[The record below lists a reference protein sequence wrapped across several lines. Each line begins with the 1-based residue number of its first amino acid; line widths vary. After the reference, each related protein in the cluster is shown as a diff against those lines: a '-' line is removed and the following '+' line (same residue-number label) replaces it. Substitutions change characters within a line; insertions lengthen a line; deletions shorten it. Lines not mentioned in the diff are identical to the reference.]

1 MAGLQAIHRIQL
13 TKEYKNTDENKA
25 IGYLRSRDNNVGGCR
40 SMFTHQKGE
49 YAKGSATVYCDEGFK
64 TILDEEI
71 QVFEFSYPEAS
82 IIPFYVS
89 EQEAIDKF
97 LADKTQAIIVT
108 RELTKDQIKY
118 MKSKFK
124 RVVRTNCIAVDAV
137 ALITNKENPVDQL
150 SLQEIGDILSGKI
163 SRWSQLA
170 GSDTTAIKIVFDNP
184 GSSTVSYMRHQFL
197 PAGTQVSDN
206 PNAFGQKNNAQVLDL
221 VKKRPKRTRN
231 NQRQLAW
238 RRPFRCKKHTA

>member
-1 MAGLQAIHRIQL
+1 MKGQENHNQGNHLPKGGTYRVRDIYGSDIHRSRTAVHLQCLRHLEPHNRIHCRRPALPLRNMAGLQAIHRIQL

-40 SMFTHQKGE
+40 STSSPIKKGE

-137 ALITNKENPVDQL
+137 ALITNKENPVDRL

-170 GSDTTAIKIVFDNP
+170 
-184 GSSTVSYMRHQFL
+184 
-197 PAGTQVSDN
+197 
-206 PNAFGQKNNAQVLDL
+206 
-221 VKKRPKRTRN
+221 
-231 NQRQLAW
+231 
-238 RRPFRCKKHTA
+238 